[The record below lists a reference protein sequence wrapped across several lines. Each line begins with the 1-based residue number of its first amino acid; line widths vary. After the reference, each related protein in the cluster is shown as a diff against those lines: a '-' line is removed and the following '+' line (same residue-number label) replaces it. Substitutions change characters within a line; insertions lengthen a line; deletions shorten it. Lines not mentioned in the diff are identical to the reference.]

1 MLTLRLAMRNILGTG
16 IRAWLNAF
24 IISIALVAAVWNQS
38 LVSGMDEQSSQASQA
53 VEFGGG
59 QYWQEKYDPYD
70 PLTLDV
76 AHTTLPAVLQE
87 LVNEGK
93 ATAILVLQGSISPR
107 GRMRSLLLKGID
119 PAQKVLAFPTA
130 ALTASGPSVELPAL
144 IGGRFAKATGL
155 NTADTV
161 TLRWREPGG
170 AFNAQDATVAH
181 VIKTTVAS
189 IDSNQ
194 TWLPLTK
201 LQAMAR
207 LPGEATLVVLAP
219 GTPPPGPLPGW
230 TFRDLDYLLS
240 DLRALVKAKGYG
252 RTIFLV
258 IFLSLGMLAIFD
270 TQVLAI
276 FRRRRE
282 IGTLVALGFTRG
294 QVVRLFTMEGALHGI
309 LAVIIGA
316 AYGLPLLWL
325 QSRAGFPVP
334 AGTEDMGISIGE
346 KIFPVYSTGLII
358 SIVLLAL
365 LVTTIVSLLPTRR
378 IARLKPTDALRGRLT

>member
-1 MLTLRLAMRNILGTG
+1 MLTLRLALRNILGTG

-38 LVSGMDEQSSQASQA
+38 LVSGMDEQASQASQA
-53 VEFGGG
+53 IEYGGG

-70 PLTLDV
+70 PLTLEE
-76 AHTTLPAVLQE
+76 AHASLPAVLQE

-93 ATAILVLQGSISPR
+93 ATAILVLQGSIYPR
-107 GRMRSLLLKGID
+107 GRMRSILLKGID
-119 PAQKVLAFPTA
+119 PTQKVLAFPTA
-130 ALTASGPSVELPAL
+130 ALAGSGPAVELPAL

-155 NTADTV
+155 TVADTV

-170 AFNAQDATVAH
+170 AFNAQDVTIAR
-181 VIKTTVAS
+181 IMKTTVAS

-194 TWLPLTK
+194 TWLPLAK

-219 GTPPPGPLPGW
+219 GTSPRGRIPGW
-230 TFRDLDYLLS
+230 TFRDIDYLLS
-240 DLRALVKAKGYG
+240 DLRALVNAKSYG
-252 RTIFLV
+252 RTMFLV
-258 IFLSLGMLAIFD
+258 IFLALGMLAIFD

-294 QVVRLFTMEGALHGI
+294 QVVRLFTLEGALHGI
-309 LAVIIGA
+309 LAVILGA
-316 AYGLPLLWL
+316 LYGLPLLWL
-325 QSRAGFPVP
+325 QARAGLAVP

-346 KIFPVYSTGLII
+346 RIYPVYSAGLILG
-358 SIVLLAL
+358 IVLIAL
-365 LVTTIVSLLPTRR
+365 LVTTVVSFLPTRR
-378 IARLKPTDALRGRLT
+378 IARMKPTDALRGRLS